1 MEWTVEQMNSNFAQR
16 SWYRETR
23 DTINNLRYRCGMI
36 VNNKH
41 VQTVIVIMISINAI
55 MMGLATFDFVKDDPV
70 MSHRFEIVDKVFLS
84 IFTVELG
91 MQFIYHGLRL
101 LLDGWLVFDL
111 IIITV
116 SWAFAEFQI
125 IRAFRIFRALRL
137 VTRIKIM
144 KNLILAL
151 FGVMPRMA
159 AIGLMLA
166 LIFYIF
172 GVMFTQLFKDIQ
184 GTSYNY
190 FGSLGWTFFTLFQMM
205 TLDDWASICREVIE
219 VYKWAWLPFILF
231 VIISGF
237 IIVNLIIAVICDAIG
252 ALHTDEKAKLL
263 GDYDEDGSNESET
276 ESIDVREQLDTLED
290 QMENLTRIQAR
301 TYHTLQ
307 YLTRQIQMHK
317 VKKELQSKTTGENFT
332 DAIKKLKSV
341 RRASQMNVMKNESTG
356 TGSGSGSRDSSNKS
370 NTLDAF
376 TPTAISTSTTTTNIS
391 RHSQGGGVT
400 RRVVVAGGNSGGSN
414 SNSQHGTN
422 DNNTSSSRGTSSADR
437 QSSGYSLSSTELVD
451 A

>member
-1 MEWTVEQMNSNFAQR
+1 
-16 SWYRETR
+16 
-23 DTINNLRYRCGMI
+23 
-36 VNNKH
+36 
-41 VQTVIVIMISINAI
+41 
-55 MMGLATFDFVKDDPV
+55 
-70 MSHRFEIVDKVFLS
+70 
-84 IFTVELG
+84 
-91 MQFIYHGLRL
+91 
-101 LLDGWLVFDL
+101 
-111 IIITV
+111 
-116 SWAFAEFQI
+116 
-125 IRAFRIFRALRL
+125 
-137 VTRIKIM
+137 
-144 KNLILAL
+144 
-151 FGVMPRMA
+151 MPRMA

-290 QMENLTRIQAR
+290 QMEDLTRIQAR

-317 VKKELQSKTTGENFT
+317 VKKELQSKTSGENFT

-341 RRASQMNVMKNESTG
+341 RRASQMNLMKNESTS
-356 TGSGSGSRDSSNKS
+356 TGGGGGSRDSSNKS
-370 NTLDAF
+370 NTLDAS
-376 TPTAISTSTTTTNIS
+376 TPTAISTSPTTTTNIS
-391 RHSQGGGVT
+391 RHSQDGDESRRRRRLGGG
-400 RRVVVAGGNSGGSN
+400 GEGNSGGSSSN
-414 SNSQHGTN
+414 SNSQHGSN
-422 DNNTSSSRGTSSADR
+422 ENNTSSSRGTISADQ